1 MYVRVLLVGYLK
13 MGKGALHLHCV
24 RFFFV
29 YMRHIAKVT
38 ALLEYTTH
46 FSTHTHEATISAL
59 SYIIFFRWM
68 KKKVFSPI
76 FPAAQEDEAFSS
88 SAL

>member
-1 MYVRVLLVGYLK
+1 
-13 MGKGALHLHCV
+13 MGKELYWAFLL
-24 RFFFV
+24 
-29 YMRHIAKVT
+29 YLYAPHIAKVT